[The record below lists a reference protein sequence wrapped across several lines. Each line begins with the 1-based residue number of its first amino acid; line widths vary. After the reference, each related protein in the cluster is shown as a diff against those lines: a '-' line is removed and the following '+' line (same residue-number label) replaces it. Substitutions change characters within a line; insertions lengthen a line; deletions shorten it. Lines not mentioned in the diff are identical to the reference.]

1 MAEPSVDN
9 APLDG
14 NDTHS
19 SIYCTWDNT
28 TLPLIWDD
36 AAQGRVEV
44 FLTHGFPVQ
53 HDAHTFSC
61 HSGHGVVV
69 VPEQRNTHHWNA
81 VIHGLI
87 DAVQATM
94 TQKGPG
100 VGMTLRK
107 KWVKDVTF
115 IYVKRTELLF
125 MSVLSIRFLNPV
137 LRTST
142 VKIHM

>member
-1 MAEPSVDN
+1 M
-9 APLDG
+9 
-14 NDTHS
+14 
-19 SIYCTWDNT
+19 
-28 TLPLIWDD
+28 
-36 AAQGRVEV
+36 
-44 FLTHGFPVQ
+44 Q

-61 HSGHGVVV
+61 HSGHGVIV

-107 KWVKDVTF
+107 KWVKDVTLQVF
-115 IYVKRTELLF
+115 ECFVYSFFKTCAENLYSLDSHVIII
-125 MSVLSIRFLNPV
+125 SVLNK
-137 LRTST
+137 T
-142 VKIHM
+142 